1 MITFPPGMSQF
12 SMIFDWKGESEP
24 SLKSSSNGD
33 VAEMGSMEQHIID
46 TNAGKQLS

>member
-1 MITFPPGMSQF
+1 MNQF
-12 SMIFDWKGESEP
+12 SMIFDWKGEREP

-33 VAEMGSMEQHIID
+33 VAEMMVSMEEHVID